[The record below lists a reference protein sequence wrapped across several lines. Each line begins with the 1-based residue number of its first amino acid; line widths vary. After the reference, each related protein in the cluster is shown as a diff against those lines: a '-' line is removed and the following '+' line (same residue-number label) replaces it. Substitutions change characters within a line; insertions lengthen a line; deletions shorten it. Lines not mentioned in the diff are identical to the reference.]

1 MHSKLRPVLAA
12 AILGIAL
19 TLGGCAGLL
28 TGGGGEKETPPTPR
42 VYYGALLGAYTATL
56 QTMTALAD
64 AKMLKPEQ
72 ILAAEEA
79 RKKIAAGL
87 DLAKF
92 FIERS
97 ALDLQRGDKVTSQ
110 SNDAAAWTQL
120 DKVRHDE
127 KGLDW
132 LQEFVRDIAL
142 GHMAMAPPPSSVPQ
156 LPKASP

>member
-1 MHSKLRPVLAA
+1 MHSKLRPFLAA

-28 TGGGGEKETPPTPR
+28 TGGGGEKTPPTPG
-42 VYYGALLGAYTATL
+42 VYYGALLGAYTASL
-56 QTMTALAD
+56 QTATALAD
-64 AKMLKPEQ
+64 AKVLKPDQ
-72 ILAAEEA
+72 ILAIEDA
-79 RKKIAAGL
+79 RKEIRAGL

-97 ALDLQRGDKVTSQ
+97 ALDLKRGDKAASQ
-110 SNDAAAWTQL
+110 SSDAAAWAQL
-120 DKVRHDE
+120 DKVRHDA

-132 LQEFVRDIAL
+132 LQEFIRDLAL
-142 GHMAMAPPPSSVPQ
+142 AQMAMAPPPSSIPQ